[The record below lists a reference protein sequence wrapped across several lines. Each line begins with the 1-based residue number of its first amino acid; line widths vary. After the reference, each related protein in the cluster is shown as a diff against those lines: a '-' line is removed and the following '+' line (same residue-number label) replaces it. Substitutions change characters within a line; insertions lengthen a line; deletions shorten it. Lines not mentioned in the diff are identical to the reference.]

1 MSGAKILNKPKYK
14 VPSMKEIELT
24 NWNGF
29 KVVSTFSGCGGSCL
43 GYRMA
48 GYKVIYANEFVE
60 EAQKTYKANH
70 PNSYL
75 DTRDIRNVTAEDILK
90 ITGLKKGELDLFD
103 GSPPCSG
110 FSIAGKREKGWGTE
124 KKYSDNKK
132 QQVENLFFEYSRL
145 LKELQP
151 KVFVAENVGGLVKGK
166 VKGYFKL
173 ILQEL
178 KDCGYEVKAQ
188 LLNSQWLGVPQA
200 RERIIFIG
208 VRKDLNVK
216 PVFPKPLNYYY
227 TIKDAF
233 ENLPPSNYESAK
245 ILREKAKRY
254 TWYKLLI
261 QMPKNNHKRMNG
273 GDITGGSY
281 FNLKRESLYLPSSTI
296 TAGGGAANGSCHPL
310 EDRKFTIEELKRLSG
325 VPDDFILTGTF
336 EKQWERLGRLVPS
349 VMMFHIAKTIEKEI
363 LCKIKQ

>member
-1 MSGAKILNKPKYK
+1 MNKPKYK
-14 VPSMKEIELT
+14 VPLMKEIELI

-29 KVVSTFSGCGGSCL
+29 KVCSTFSGCGGSCL

-75 DTRDIRNVTAEDILK
+75 DKRDIRKITAEDIFK

-110 FSIAGKREKGWGTE
+110 FSIAGKREKHWGSE

-145 LKELQP
+145 LKDLQP

-188 LLNSQWLGVPQA
+188 LVNSQWLGVPQA

-208 VRKDLNVK
+208 VRKDLNLK
-216 PVFPKPLNYYY
+216 PVP
-227 TIKDAF
+227 I
-233 ENLPPSNYESAK
+233 
-245 ILREKAKRY
+245 
-254 TWYKLLI
+254 
-261 QMPKNNHKRMNG
+261 
-273 GDITGGSY
+273 
-281 FNLKRESLYLPSSTI
+281 
-296 TAGGGAANGSCHPL
+296 
-310 EDRKFTIEELKRLSG
+310 
-325 VPDDFILTGTF
+325 
-336 EKQWERLGRLVPS
+336 
-349 VMMFHIAKTIEKEI
+349 
-363 LCKIKQ
+363 